1 MDFGEK
7 RRRHLSVAMRKSRGH
22 GQAARLDS
30 PPGTAALLGAYH
42 AAHFALIHVNTPV
55 TARRV
60 QRDQADSRRLPSF
73 VFTGDGFPIA
83 SYP

>member
-1 MDFGEK
+1 MRVEIPAWTAGEP
-7 RRRHLSVAMRKSRGH
+7 RWLVI
-22 GQAARLDS
+22 GQIDDK
-30 PPGTAALLGAYH
+30 
-42 AAHFALIHVNTPV
+42 HVNTPV

-60 QRDQADSRRLPSF
+60 QRDQADSQRRPSF